1 VTQSFRPWA
10 HRVAGLPAGN
20 RRQAASHSRHCPAA
34 PKRGVNVDSNDA
46 NSNPGAKPE
55 SRPTAK
61 VRRLIADQ
69 QYFGLD
75 AKSFHDGAQRTLR
88 RLSTAAPRI
97 DVHTLGEDF
106 GLDAAA
112 SWTLLRALL
121 VGGLLLSDGPGVYK
135 PSARFR
141 EYALAELV
149 MPMSRLRAK
158 DLVTQARGLAA
169 RINAN
174 WGRNPY
180 RIRMV
185 LVSGSYMSRSDR
197 LPELSLWLILRRR
210 HELRTRRWNHGLSK
224 SDAMRQ
230 IASAMKE
237 LDQLVVV
244 HVVAD
249 KQAVPRP
256 FSVAFEAE
264 DALGDPS
271 LHSWN
276 RVRSWG
282 ASISRRLSLK

>member
-1 VTQSFRPWA
+1 
-10 HRVAGLPAGN
+10 
-20 RRQAASHSRHCPAA
+20 
-34 PKRGVNVDSNDA
+34 VDSNDA
-46 NSNPGAKPE
+46 GSNPEAKPE
-55 SRPTAK
+55 SRSAAK

-69 QYFGLD
+69 QYFGLA
-75 AKSFHDGAQRTLR
+75 AKTFHDGAGRALR
-88 RLSTAAPRI
+88 RLSTATPRI

-106 GLDAAA
+106 CLDAAA

-121 VGGLLLSDGPGVYK
+121 GGGLLLSDGPGTYRQ
-135 PSARFR
+135 SARFR

-149 MPMSRLRAK
+149 MPMSRSHAK
-158 DLVTQARGLAA
+158 DLLAKARGLGA

-180 RIRMV
+180 QIRMI

-244 HVVAD
+244 HVAAD

-256 FSVAFEAE
+256 FSVAFEA
-264 DALGDPS
+264 DDVFGGPS
-271 LHSWN
+271 VHSWN

>member
-1 VTQSFRPWA
+1 MDSDD
-10 HRVAGLPAGN
+10 AG
-20 RRQAASHSRHCPAA
+20 
-34 PKRGVNVDSNDA
+34 
-46 NSNPGAKPE
+46 SNPKLKPE
-55 SRPTAK
+55 SRPAAK

-75 AKSFHDGAQRTLR
+75 AKTFHDGAGRTLQ
-88 RLSTAAPRI
+88 RLSTATPRI

-106 GLDAAA
+106 CFDAAA

-121 VGGLLLSDGPGVYK
+121 SGGLLLSDGPGTYR

-158 DLVTQARGLAA
+158 EVVARARGLGA

-180 RIRMV
+180 QIRMI
-185 LVSGSYMSRSDR
+185 LLSGSYMSRCDR

-230 IASAMKE
+230 IAAAMKE
-237 LDQLVVV
+237 LDALVVV
-244 HVVAD
+244 HVAAD

-256 FSVAFEAE
+256 FSVAFEA
-264 DALGDPS
+264 DDPYGEPS
-271 LHSWN
+271 VHSWD
-276 RVRSWG
+276 RFRSWG
-282 ASISRRLSLK
+282 ASISRRLAMK